1 MATKWISV
9 REYFK
14 LMATSI
20 FTKHRAQDLLIK
32 LSSILSVLLFWHI
45 LLVLVF
51 PASTIIPTPSEVFI
65 ALFDIVTKGD
75 IFAHVFAS
83 LIRVVVGFLIA
94 TFIGVGLALVAGY
107 YKKVGIFLNPL
118 IEFLRPIPPIAWI
131 PIAILIF
138 GLGNT
143 SAYFIVF
150 MGAFFPI
157 FTNSFFGVNSLPTIY
172 ENVARSFEIKK
183 SIFKEMESICG
194 SDTILATNTSS
205 LSITEIA
212 AVLKNQER
220 FLGIHFF
227 NPAPL
232 MKLVEVVK
240 GINTKKEY
248 VDKITDIV
256 KNLDKEYVT
265 VNESCGFIVNR
276 LLIPM
281 INEAIAILAES
292 TSSAEDIDKAMKYG
306 ANHPIG
312 PLSLADMIGN
322 DIVLAIMNNLYEEF
336 NDTKYRPNPL
346 LKKMVRA
353 GLLGRKTGEGFF
365 KY

>member
-1 MATKWISV
+1 MK
-9 REYFK
+9 
-14 LMATSI
+14 I
-20 FTKHRAQDLLIK
+20 FIIGAGTMGSGIAQ
-32 LSSILSVLLFWHI
+32 
-45 LLVLVF
+45 
-51 PASTIIPTPSEVFI
+51 
-65 ALFDIVTKGD
+65 
-75 IFAHVFAS
+75 VFAS
-83 LIRVVVGFLIA
+83 GGFETILYDIDIKIVEKGYQSIENSLSRMVKKEA
-94 TFIGVGLALVAGY
+94 IGEDE
-107 YKKVGIFLNPL
+107 KS
-118 IEFLRPIPPIAWI
+118 
-131 PIAILIF
+131 AILARVSKTIDKMQAAKC
-138 GLGNT
+138 GLIIE
-143 SAYFIVF
+143 AALEDI
-150 MGAFFPI
+150 
-157 FTNSFFGVNSLPTIY
+157 
-172 ENVARSFEIKK
+172 EIKK
-183 SIFKEMESICG
+183 SIFKEMELICG

-232 MKLVEVVK
+232 MKLVEVIK

>member
-14 LMATSI
+14 LMATFI

-32 LSSILSVLLFWHI
+32 LSSILWVLLFWHI
-45 LLVLVF
+45 LLILVF
-51 PASTIIPTPSEVFI
+51 PANTILPTPSEVFI
-65 ALFDIVTKGD
+65 ALLDIVTKGD

-94 TFIGVGLALVAGY
+94 TFIGVGLALVARY

-157 FTNSFFGVNSLPTIY
+157 FTNSFFGVNSLPAIY

-183 SIFKEMESICG
+183 SIFVKE
-194 SDTILATNTSS
+194 ILLKFS
-205 LSITEIA
+205 LPYIFTGLKIGIGMAWMSVIA
-212 AVLKNQER
+212 AELIGAQSG
-220 FLGIHFF
+220 LG
-227 NPAPL
+227 
-232 MKLVEVVK
+232 
-240 GINTKKEY
+240 Y
-248 VDKITDIV
+248 
-256 KNLDKEYVT
+256 
-265 VNESCGFIVNR
+265 FIQLNR
-276 LLIPM
+276 LLLRTDNVIAGMILIGVIGYVLSWLLLTVEKKIIPW
-281 INEAIAILAES
+281 
-292 TSSAEDIDKAMKYG
+292 
-306 ANHPIG
+306 
-312 PLSLADMIGN
+312 GN
-322 DIVLAIMNNLYEEF
+322 
-336 NDTKYRPNPL
+336 
-346 LKKMVRA
+346 
-353 GLLGRKTGEGFF
+353 RK
-365 KY
+365 